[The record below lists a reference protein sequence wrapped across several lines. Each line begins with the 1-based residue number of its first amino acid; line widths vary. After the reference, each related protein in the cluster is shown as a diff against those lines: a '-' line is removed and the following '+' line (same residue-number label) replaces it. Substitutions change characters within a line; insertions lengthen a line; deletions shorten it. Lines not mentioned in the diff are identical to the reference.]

1 MSEKDEALEHLSAI
15 KSALVDKDTFFP
27 YNFNAFIV
35 WGVIGMIMTLF
46 MGYILKSSILGGI
59 IFSLFMMSVG
69 FIIESRLTK
78 KENENYDIESCTK
91 KQRFIAGM
99 FTFLTLFATFFSALL
114 ASYDL
119 IIPAYIIWIFV
130 IGIGDFAVGFVL
142 NQSIFTKTA
151 LLDISAAVVLT
162 LMTFFISDLG
172 DLNSIFF
179 YFVQGVTFALL
190 GILPIMIAYKMKRL
204 CSV

>member
-59 IFSLFMMSVG
+59 IFSLFMMSIG

-142 NQSIFTKTA
+142 NQSIFTNTA

>member
-46 MGYILKSSILGGI
+46 MGYIMKSSILGGVV
-59 IFSLFMMSVG
+59 FSLFMMSVG
-69 FIIESRLTK
+69 FVIESGLTK
-78 KENENYDIESCTK
+78 KENEIYDIESCTK

-99 FTFLTLFATFFSALL
+99 FTFLTLFAALFSALL

-119 IIPAYIIWIFV
+119 IIPAYIVWIFV

-151 LLDISAAVVLT
+151 VLDIFAAVILT
-162 LMTFFISDLG
+162 LSAFFIGDLG
-172 DLNSIFF
+172 NLNSLFF

-190 GILPIMIAYKMKRL
+190 GILPILVAFKMKRMY
-204 CSV
+204 SV